1 MAMSRAADWFRQA
14 ENDLLWARDTLAAGR
29 FAQACFVAQ
38 QVCEKAL
45 KALALSRGFDQVRSH
60 SLLSIVRALEINGD
74 LEQMAGRL
82 DQYYVTARYPD
93 AFVEGAP
100 FEFFT
105 REQAEEAIGFAEAFT
120 ARVRPVVTG
129 DS

>member
-1 MAMSRAADWFRQA
+1 MSRAPDWFRQA
-14 ENDLLWARDTLAAGR
+14 ENDLLWADDTLAAGR

-38 QVCEKAL
+38 QVCEKSL

-60 SLLSIVRALEINGD
+60 SLLNIVRALGINGD
-74 LEQMAGRL
+74 LEQMARRL

-100 FEFFT
+100 FEYFT
-105 REQAEEAIGFAEAFT
+105 REQAEEAIGFAREFV
-120 ARVRPVVTG
+120 ARIRPEVAG